1 MPRIAH
7 IAVKV
12 EDLDKAAE
20 FYEKVFGL
28 SPVGKSRSED
38 RSRNRL
44 SDGEIDLTFL
54 KYDDDKSA
62 MAQAAGEGPCIHHFA
77 IEVDDLKKY
86 VAAVREFGCEILDD
100 PTTPPVKFRVPGG
113 PLAEIVTMGRYQKT
127 RDPEKSTTGRIV
139 HLAMRVDAIDKTS
152 DFLAQVF
159 GFTQVKV
166 PGLRETVRYLTDGTV
181 HIAINKVDVGTKE
194 YKGKCDHFGIEVDD
208 VAKCATEADKYGCEV
223 VTGNGRLFKFR
234 APGGIIVEP
243 VAKGTKPGID
253 ERV

>member
-12 EDLDKAAE
+12 EDLDRTAE

-100 PTTPPVKFRVPGG
+100 PTTPPVKFRIPG
-113 PLAEIVTMGRYQKT
+113 
-127 RDPEKSTTGRIV
+127 V
-139 HLAMRVDAIDKTS
+139 H
-152 DFLAQVF
+152 
-159 GFTQVKV
+159 
-166 PGLRETVRYLTDGTV
+166 
-181 HIAINKVDVGTKE
+181 
-194 YKGKCDHFGIEVDD
+194 
-208 VAKCATEADKYGCEV
+208 
-223 VTGNGRLFKFR
+223 
-234 APGGIIVEP
+234 
-243 VAKGTKPGID
+243 
-253 ERV
+253 

>member
-7 IAVKV
+7 IALKV
-12 EDLDKAAE
+12 QDLDKTAG

-28 SPVGKSRSED
+28 SPTGKSRSED

-54 KYDDDKSA
+54 KYDDDESA

-77 IEVDDLKKY
+77 IEVDDLNKY
-86 VAAVREFGCEILDD
+86 VATVRKFGCEILSDA
-100 PTTPPVKFRVPGG
+100 TTPPVKFRIPGG
-113 PLAEIVTMGRYQKT
+113 PLAEIVPTGRYQKK
-127 RDPEKSTTGRIV
+127 RDPEKSTRGRIV
-139 HLAMRVDAIDKTS
+139 HLAMRVDDIDKTS
-152 DFLAQVF
+152 DFLNQAF

-166 PGLRETVRYLTDGTV
+166 PGLRETVRYVTDGTV
-181 HIAINKVDVGTKE
+181 HIAINKVDVGTRN
-194 YKGKCDHFGIEVDD
+194 YDGKCDHFGIEVDD
-208 VAKCATEADKYGCEV
+208 VAQCATEADRYGCEV
-223 VTGNGRLFKFR
+223 ITGNGRLFKFR

-243 VAKGTKPGID
+243 VARGTKPGID